1 MNHWRR
7 IAALAALLAAI
18 ALPIAGCGSSGSTSS
33 TSASGGSS
41 SVLRIPYL
49 GDMSVPDPDIF
60 YDIEGNSVI
69 LSSYEGLVKYAPG
82 SSQIVGALA
91 MSWSVAPDRLT
102 YTFHL
107 RPGVHFHD
115 GSALTAQAVKASFER
130 RLAVN
135 QAPAYMLKP
144 IASMTTP
151 DPLTLVVRLKHPVNP
166 FIDYMASS
174 WGPKIIGPGA
184 LVTHAGSD
192 HGQKWLQTHDDGT
205 GPYQLTAFDRG
216 RQYVLT
222 RYDAYWGSK
231 PKFREVLLK
240 ITPDIG
246 TQELE
251 LKNGGVDAILHSFPA
266 SELSSL
272 PSSLRVDEYPSY
284 LRLLLYVNTN
294 KPPFNNPAVR
304 KAVASSIDISQLV
317 NEAYSGTAT
326 ASVGPYPPGLLPSQP
341 ALHYTP
347 NAALAAAGPKA
358 ASTKSITLAYTADES
373 GVQRRVGELLQ
384 SRLQAAGWQV
394 TVKEVQ
400 LPQVYGYISNLKS
413 APDLL
418 LQTNTPDAANPDTW
432 ARIVFYTSG
441 GLNFF
446 GFHDATLDKLL
457 DQAVSAP
464 TAKATALYQQVG
476 QRVIDSNSIFFLG
489 DVKNVFVVNK
499 RLTGVQQVPA
509 YPWTVTLSALGS
521 GGA

>member
-1 MNHWRR
+1 
-7 IAALAALLAAI
+7 
-18 ALPIAGCGSSGSTSS
+18 
-33 TSASGGSS
+33 
-41 SVLRIPYL
+41 
-49 GDMSVPDPDIF
+49 
-60 YDIEGNSVI
+60 
-69 LSSYEGLVKYAPG
+69 VK
-82 SSQIVGALA
+82 
-91 MSWSVAPDRLT
+91 
-102 YTFHL
+102 
-107 RPGVHFHD
+107 
-115 GSALTAQAVKASFER
+115 
-130 RLAVN
+130 
-135 QAPAYMLKP
+135 
-144 IASMTTP
+144 
-151 DPLTLVVRLKHPVNP
+151 LKHPVNP

-192 HGQKWLQTHDDGT
+192 HAQKWLQTHDDGT
-205 GPYQLTAFDRG
+205 GPFQLTAFDRG

-222 RYDAYWGSK
+222 RYDGYWGSK
-231 PKFREVLLK
+231 PKFRQVLLK

-272 PSSLRVDEYPSY
+272 PSSLRVDEYASY

-294 KPPFNNPAVR
+294 KPPFNNPVVR
-304 KAVASSIDISQLV
+304 KALASSIDISQLV

-326 ASVGPYPPGLLPSQP
+326 PSAGPYPPGLLPSEP
-341 ALHYTP
+341 PLNYTP

-384 SRLQAAGWQV
+384 ARLQQAGWQV

-400 LPQVYGYISNLKS
+400 LPQVYGYITSLKS

-418 LQTNTPDAANPDTW
+418 LITNTPDAAHPDTW
-432 ARIVFYTSG
+432 ARILFYTTG

-446 GFHDATLDKLL
+446 GFHDAALDKLL

-499 RLTGVQQVPA
+499 KLTGVQQVPA
-509 YPWTVTLSALGS
+509 YPWTVDLAALGS
-521 GGA
+521 GGS

>member
-1 MNHWRR
+1 
-7 IAALAALLAAI
+7 
-18 ALPIAGCGSSGSTSS
+18 
-33 TSASGGSS
+33 
-41 SVLRIPYL
+41 
-49 GDMSVPDPDIF
+49 
-60 YDIEGNSVI
+60 
-69 LSSYEGLVKYAPG
+69 
-82 SSQIVGALA
+82 
-91 MSWSVAPDRLT
+91 
-102 YTFHL
+102 
-107 RPGVHFHD
+107 
-115 GSALTAQAVKASFER
+115 
-130 RLAVN
+130 
-135 QAPAYMLKP
+135 
-144 IASMTTP
+144 
-151 DPLTLVVRLKHPVNP
+151 
-166 FIDYMASS
+166 
-174 WGPKIIGPGA
+174 
-184 LVTHAGSD
+184 
-192 HGQKWLQTHDDGT
+192 
-205 GPYQLTAFDRG
+205 
-216 RQYVLT
+216 
-222 RYDAYWGSK
+222 
-231 PKFREVLLK
+231 VLLK

-272 PSSLRVDEYPSY
+272 PSNLRVDSYSSY

-304 KAVASSIDISQLV
+304 KALASSIDISQLV

-326 ASVGPYPPGLLPSQP
+326 ASTGPYPPGLLPSQP

-358 ASTKSITLAYTADES
+358 ASSKSITLAYTADES

-384 SRLQAAGWQV
+384 ARLQAAGWQV

-400 LPQVYGYISNLKS
+400 LPQVYGYISNLKA

-432 ARIVFYTSG
+432 ARIVFYTTG

-476 QRVIDSNSIFFLG
+476 QRVINANSIFFLG

-509 YPWTVTLSALGS
+509 YPWTVDLSALGS